1 MEAPDQSKCADWR
14 EYFSTD
20 EGEKSKE
27 YFVYFEIMR
36 QNQAEKNPPR
46 CARRL
51 TRRSHN
57 KNALRPKFGQMA
69 IVRGTTSGF
78 RTSREARLTM
88 CVFTHPRGNGR
99 TRLTLLA
106 NAFRQRLRRVI
117 QAVVRAPSHQP
128 GAL

>member
-51 TRRSHN
+51 TRRFHN
-57 KNALRPKFGQMA
+57 KNALCPFGD
-69 IVRGTTSGF
+69 RGRLFAVPPLVSAPLARHGSRCAFHTS
-78 RTSREARLTM
+78 AR
-88 CVFTHPRGNGR
+88 
-99 TRLTLLA
+99 
-106 NAFRQRLRRVI
+106 
-117 QAVVRAPSHQP
+117 
-128 GAL
+128 

>member
-27 YFVYFEIMR
+27 YFVYFEILR

-51 TRRSHN
+51 TRRFHN
-57 KNALRPKFGQMA
+57 KNVLCSQFWN
-69 IVRGTTSGF
+69 RGRKKTRYHLWFPCPSQSTAHDVQNTS
-78 RTSREARLTM
+78 AR
-88 CVFTHPRGNGR
+88 
-99 TRLTLLA
+99 
-106 NAFRQRLRRVI
+106 
-117 QAVVRAPSHQP
+117 
-128 GAL
+128 